1 MAFTPWLTSEKLI
14 EAVKRKISFPVD
26 QNTFSEEDILAFAN
40 EEMQISQI
48 PNVMEFHEEYFVTS
62 VGITLEANKSRYPI
76 PNRAIGMKLRD
87 VMYGDGNAT
96 LQTPYGNLFEMT
108 MLNPGDKAYF
118 QNTNSSYPGLLKYY
132 LEGNNIVLVP
142 SLSTNATGLLVC
154 YFFLRPNQL
163 VEQDRAAIISGFSK
177 TITVSNASLAP
188 GDTLTIDSQ
197 SFTAVASGA
206 GANQFEIGATNTQT
220 ATNLVSCLNTNG
232 IVTANNGS
240 PATNVV
246 KVVYETRTFDIEAS
260 NTVAL
265 VVQSTIGLEST
276 SSIPENITD
285 GSLVDLLQTLPGH
298 KTYKYDVEVPEGG
311 VSGSTL
317 SLNETDVP
325 EDFIVGDYVC
335 SENECIIPQIPPELH
350 TGLAERVCGR
360 ILSAI
365 GDREGLQD
373 VNAKIEQI
381 NSKEGVLIDNRV
393 DASPK
398 KLFNKR
404 SFMRM
409 NKSNQRV
416 F

>member
-26 QNTFSEEDILAFAN
+26 QNTFSEDDILAFAN

-62 VGITLEANKSRYPI
+62 IGITLEPNKSRYAI

-87 VMYGDGNAT
+87 VMYGDGNVT
-96 LQTPYGNLFEMT
+96 IQQPYGNIFEMT
-108 MLNPGDKAYF
+108 MINPGDKAYF

-132 LEGNNIVLVP
+132 LEGNSIVLVP
-142 SLSTNATGLLVC
+142 SISTNASGLLVC

-163 VEQDRAAIISGFSK
+163 VQSERAAIISGFSK
-177 TITVSNASLAP
+177 TVTINNATLAP
-188 GDTLTIDSQ
+188 GDTLTISSE

-206 GANQFEIGATNTQT
+206 GANEFEIGTTNTQT
-220 ATNLVSCLNTNG
+220 ATNLVACLNTNG
-232 IVTANNGS
+232 IVTATNGS
-240 PATNVV
+240 PATNTV
-246 KVVYETRTFDIEAS
+246 KVVYQTRSFDVTAS
-260 NTVAL
+260 NTVAIA
-265 VVQSTIGLEST
+265 VQSTIGLESDT
-276 SSIPENITD
+276 DIPANITD
-285 GSLVDLLQTLPGH
+285 GSLVDVLQTLPGH
-298 KTYKYDVEVPEGG
+298 KTYYYDVLVPAGG

-317 SLNETDVP
+317 SLSEDDVP
-325 EDFIVGDYVC
+325 EDFQIGDYIC

-373 VNAKIEQI
+373 VNAKIEQRRCI
-381 NSKEGVLIDNRV
+381 N
-393 DASPK
+393 
-398 KLFNKR
+398 
-404 SFMRM
+404 
-409 NKSNQRV
+409 
-416 F
+416 